1 MTQSGERRPEVIRRI
16 LVALDASPP
25 SLAALRAAAELA
37 ANLDAELVGLY
48 VEDITLL
55 RFADLPFAREMG
67 TLTRAPRKIDREQV
81 EQQLRSQARQA
92 RRALETLAQ
101 REHLRWSFRVAQGII
116 ARELLSA
123 AEESD
128 LIIIGKTGWSR
139 GRGLGSTARM
149 ILSQS
154 SRQTLVIRQG
164 AHLGLPVG
172 VVYDGS
178 ELAQRAL
185 EMAAYLLRNREGF
198 LVVVILAQ
206 SLEEARR
213 IQGQISTLLR
223 RQHLHT
229 HYRWLLDANTRK
241 LDDILIAERAG
252 VLVVPGETEI
262 LQGEALAELL
272 EKTDIP
278 VLVIR

>member
-92 RRALETLAQ
+92 RRALEALAQ

-139 GRGLGSTARM
+139 GRGLGSTARVV
-149 ILSQS
+149 LSQS
-154 SRQTLVIRQG
+154 SQTLVIRQD

-172 VVYDGS
+172 VLYDGS

-198 LVVVILAQ
+198 LVVVILAR

-213 IQGQISTLLR
+213 AQGQISPALR
-223 RQHLHT
+223 RQHLHV